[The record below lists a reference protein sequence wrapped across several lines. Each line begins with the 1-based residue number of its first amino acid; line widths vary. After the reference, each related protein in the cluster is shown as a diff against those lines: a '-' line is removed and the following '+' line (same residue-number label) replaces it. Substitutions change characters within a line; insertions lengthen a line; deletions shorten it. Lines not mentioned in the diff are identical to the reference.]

1 MAMALIVDDS
11 AVDRHRVG
19 GLLQKQPGWNV
30 IYAASGAEALSAFDQ
45 QKPDL
50 VITDLR
56 MPNLNGLELV
66 EAIKKKAP
74 SVPVILVTAFGNED
88 LAILALERGAAS
100 YVPKRN
106 LSRRLHE
113 TVEQVLDVARARG
126 GQQRVLDLL
135 TRSEV
140 YYVLDNDRSLIS
152 DVVGHLRT
160 NLVGLGLC
168 DQHEAIR
175 VGVALT
181 EALTNAMHH
190 GNLEVSSELL
200 EQNEQAYGQLVTERR
215 GQSPYKDRRVHLTVK
230 ESRHEI
236 VYIVRD
242 EGPGFDPKKNIED
255 PTAAE
260 NLERPRGRG
269 LFLIHKFMDAVC
281 YSDKGNEI
289 TLVKRRHG

>member
-1 MAMALIVDDS
+1 MAIALVVDDS
-11 AVDRHRVG
+11 PVDRHRVG
-19 GLLQKQPGWNV
+19 GLLQKKPGWDV
-30 IYAASGAEALSAFDQ
+30 IYAANGAEALATLDQ
-45 QKPDL
+45 QRPDL

-66 EAIKKKAP
+66 EAIRKKTP
-74 SVPVILVTAFGNED
+74 SVPVILITAFGNED
-88 LAILALERGAAS
+88 LAIMALERGAAS

-126 GQQRVLDLL
+126 GHQRVLELL
-135 TRSEV
+135 ARSEV
-140 YYVLDNDRSLIS
+140 HYVLENDRSLIP
-152 DVVGHLRT
+152 DLVGHLRI

-181 EALTNAMHH
+181 EALNNAIHH

-200 EQNEQAYGQLVTERR
+200 EQNEQAYEKLVTERR
-215 GQSPYKDRRVHLTVK
+215 RQPPYKDRRVHLVVK
-230 ESRHEI
+230 ESREEI
-236 VYIVRD
+236 VYLVRD
-242 EGPGFDPKKNIED
+242 EGPGFDPKKKIDD
-255 PTAAE
+255 PTTAQ

-269 LFLIHKFMDAVC
+269 LLLIRTFMDAVS
-281 YSDKGNEI
+281 YNDRGNEI
-289 TLVKRRHG
+289 TLVKRRRG